1 MLWQTHTSGC
11 EARSEVIANLV
22 AVVTAV
28 EHKSVGHIH
37 TYRSVEKHGEVAK
50 VMDKKFNFV
59 RLD

>member
-22 AVVTAV
+22 AVVTV
-28 EHKSVGHIH
+28 VKHKSVEHIH
-37 TYRSVEKHGEVAK
+37 TYRSAEKHGEVAK